1 MKKTVLFVFFIYGLS
16 VHSQNVSIQD
26 SSGTYF
32 LVNPSTGAKTPFMAN
47 VSGQN
52 GKVLSTNGTRFTF
65 ITASGTGSVTDV
77 SVASANGFAG
87 SVATSSSTPAI
98 TLSTSVTGL
107 LKGDGTGISA
117 AVAGTDFLTPSG
129 NGSALT
135 GLTGSQISGNIA
147 GSAATLTTPRTLNG
161 VSFNG
166 SEDITVYPDYLA
178 YAALGSPILAE
189 TVNFPLGMCN
199 TAVSLTDNQLKLQ
212 SVYLTKSA
220 TLTGIKVYMRTSGNY
235 TGDNN
240 NRVGLYS
247 YSGGTLTLVAS
258 SANNSTLWTAA
269 NNGILTIPFSS
280 TYAASSGLYYVAV
293 MYNQSA
299 QTTAPQI
306 AGPIAI
312 NNLVMQ
318 STAYGFA
325 NSAKLNG
332 TVAAQNDLPATQ
344 AMTGVTSATSVIYV
358 ALY

>member
-1 MKKTVLFVFFIYGLS
+1 MKKILLIALVFLS
-16 VHSQNVSIQD
+16 VKIQAQKLLVHQQGGNSQTNAV
-26 SSGTYF
+26 
-32 LVNPSTGAKTPFMAN
+32 LPSQAGK
-47 VSGQN
+47 N
-52 GKVLSTNGTRFTF
+52 GKVLTTNGTNVSWGTVAGIQNGFGVGDS
-65 ITASGTGSVTDV
+65 IASMPDDTTLIFKDFVPGWGLRKNAAGTTDTTYKPEADSF
-77 SVASANGFAG
+77 SVASRERVQKGMDSLGAVKQN
-87 SVATSSSTPAI
+87 VLTSSI
-98 TLSTSVTGL
+98 NGV
-107 LKGDGTGISA
+107 
-117 AVAGTDFLTPSG
+117 VF
-129 NGSALT
+129 NGSAD
-135 GLTGSQISGNIA
+135 A
-147 GSAATLTTPRTLNG
+147 
-161 VSFNG
+161 
-166 SEDITVYPDYLA
+166 TVYPDYLA

-199 TAVSLTDNQLKLQ
+199 TAVSLVDNQLKLQ
-212 SVYLTKSA
+212 SVYLTKGA
-220 TLTGIKVYMRTSGNY
+220 TLTGVKVYMRTTGAY

-332 TVAAQNDLPATQ
+332 TVAAKNDLPSTQ